1 MTEKQILELL
11 GIEEENQSTAELVDQ
26 FRKLNQRFP
35 ANSIWLKGDYGC
47 YVFGCIIDSSKDLIV
62 VDND

>member
-1 MTEKQILELL
+1 MTKKQILELL
-11 GIEEENQSTAELVDQ
+11 GVEEENQTATELVDQ

-47 YVFGCIIDSSKDLIV
+47 YVSGCIIDSTKDLIV
-62 VDND
+62 VE

>member
-11 GIEEENQSTAELVDQ
+11 GIEEENRSTTELIDQ
-26 FRKLNQRFP
+26 FRKLNKLYK

-47 YVFGCIIDSSKDLIV
+47 YVSGCIVDSTKDLIV
-62 VDND
+62 VE

>member
-11 GIEEENQSTAELVDQ
+11 GIEEDNKSAAELVDQ

-47 YVFGCIIDSSKDLIV
+47 YVSGCIVDSTKDLIV
-62 VDND
+62 VD